1 MPHSSGEFDDLI
13 VKQLVAL
20 NPKSILDIGAGA
32 GKYGKLLKTAL
43 PNCVIDAVEPTQ
55 KYIDEY
61 GLSSIYSTIYTMN
74 IEEYLE
80 NNPKHTYEVV
90 IIGDML
96 EHLYRSRVID
106 YLDFL
111 LYKSNWIVCVWPTN
125 YRQDDYEGNG
135 YECHRSN
142 FKLNDFSDKF
152 EVEFYAKKFLGWN
165 VDYVHPCQS
174 INYCVLKGLKSPF
187 YSNFIV

>member
-125 YRQDDYEGNG
+125 YRQDDIENNG

-142 FKLNDFSDKF
+142 FKLNDLSEKF
-152 EVEFYAKKFLGWN
+152 DVEFYVKKFHYWN
-165 VDYVHPCQS
+165 VDFVHQPS
-174 INYCVLKGLKSPF
+174 YINYCVLKGQPSAVCAKFL
-187 YSNFIV
+187 V